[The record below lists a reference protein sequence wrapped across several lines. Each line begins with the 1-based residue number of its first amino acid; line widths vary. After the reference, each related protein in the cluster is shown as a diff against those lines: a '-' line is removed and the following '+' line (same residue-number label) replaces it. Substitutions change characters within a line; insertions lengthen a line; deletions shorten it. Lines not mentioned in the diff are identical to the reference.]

1 MRIKKIAGIFVIALT
16 IFTGTGALIV
26 AALPWIPGDRFWFL
40 HLFGLLFPYIILF
53 LFLVLIYWAFRKS
66 KWAWFCL
73 VVLLLSGQQI
83 LYMTGFHF
91 KRIAPDKPQAALRVL
106 SWNVSRW
113 DEKNKEKRG
122 GESYRRLM
130 LDFIEEQDADVLCF
144 QEYFECSDP
153 RYYEATIPALQ
164 KMGYSYYHFFPSTIL
179 FNGSFRYG
187 LAIFSRTPI
196 LEAKSYPA
204 GMRIHSEGVCY
215 ADISHKGQR
224 FRVFNSHFESPGF
237 TLANYDASGN
247 LKKGSGLVDKI
258 STAYAVRHAQI
269 REAGA
274 YIKNSPWPVLLC
286 TDLGDIPNSNAYS
299 QVRAL
304 GLKDAYLDKNLGVGA
319 TYRFLSPTLRIDYT
333 FCSSNIK
340 IVNLRVPHIKYSDH
354 YPLITDINS
363 ALK

>member
-122 GESYRRLM
+122 
-130 LDFIEEQDADVLCF
+130 
-144 QEYFECSDP
+144 
-153 RYYEATIPALQ
+153 
-164 KMGYSYYHFFPSTIL
+164 
-179 FNGSFRYG
+179 
-187 LAIFSRTPI
+187 
-196 LEAKSYPA
+196 
-204 GMRIHSEGVCY
+204 
-215 ADISHKGQR
+215 
-224 FRVFNSHFESPGF
+224 
-237 TLANYDASGN
+237 
-247 LKKGSGLVDKI
+247 
-258 STAYAVRHAQI
+258 
-269 REAGA
+269 
-274 YIKNSPWPVLLC
+274 
-286 TDLGDIPNSNAYS
+286 
-299 QVRAL
+299 
-304 GLKDAYLDKNLGVGA
+304 
-319 TYRFLSPTLRIDYT
+319 
-333 FCSSNIK
+333 
-340 IVNLRVPHIKYSDH
+340 
-354 YPLITDINS
+354 
-363 ALK
+363 